1 LRVKISSVAEN
12 DKASK
17 ELVKFISK
25 EWGIKKSDMVLLS
38 GNKSQRKLLY
48 VMAGDDFEDKL
59 FH

>member
-1 LRVKISSVAEN
+1 VAEN